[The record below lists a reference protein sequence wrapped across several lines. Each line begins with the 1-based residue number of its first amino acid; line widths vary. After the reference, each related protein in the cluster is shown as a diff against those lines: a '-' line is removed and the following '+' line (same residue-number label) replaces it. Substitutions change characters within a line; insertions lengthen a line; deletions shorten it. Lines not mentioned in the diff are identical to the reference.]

1 MKQNAE
7 TAEIHWGFFSRR
19 GELKI
24 PENQWW
30 YVVDDLGNP
39 LLVKHKFIRKK
50 RGGGK
55 FYSWKHFDPKTG
67 NMKKGAGNY
76 KTASLLYHNKPIT
89 QGSAVIVLGGEKDVD
104 TADRVW
110 PDAPYI
116 FVCGSCGESS
126 ARMDIQRMSPA
137 KAIYV
142 FYDADDGGRSGAV
155 KVSHAIQTRLP
166 KHEVRYFALDDLEDY
181 PGFDLSD
188 AAEIGLNKRPAGI
201 EGVKEWIRV
210 HIASADSAPVAS
222 PPPPVEVNGEF
233 KDDAGELSPY
243 PMNYAGRGSC
253 TDEDVCEWIV
263 EQTYNCLLWDEWRN
277 AWYFFLGG
285 VWMRVN
291 GGVIVHHLIK
301 RARFALAREDHG
313 EGKEEKARR
322 EVIHELGS
330 QPLRSRVLKMLKS
343 QPRVEINADPEEP
356 DFWNPNPRLVC
367 GAPPI
372 EYSDSHI
379 LAFLEGE
386 LENVQHATVYD
397 LDTMRVRQAR
407 KADRIRL
414 HLAVSLP
421 EKDIMEPQ
429 DVVQEDW
436 RKVIGAYYKQFC
448 PRLLELLQVTSSFKT
463 SGEEDVAVDPDW
475 VLHVEERFG
484 WAMTAENDVQQFWF
498 LPGKGGNGK
507 GFLIQLQRRIL
518 GKLGKKASIG
528 AFNWQAGSPGHGNAI
543 AELEGAHMAFLDEVG
558 GRLNIPLVKE
568 VSGEPTIKASRKHQA
583 EREFRSPTLVMSGN
597 KVPKL
602 DSSPAVERRLVATP
616 FDMEFG
622 ELGKPNVTARA
633 RDRSIMMLELEPE
646 LKYIAYI
653 RLILYGRVR
662 WVGRKTNAVGG
673 ACWTE
678 CGRVLANTQTVLVQG
693 DEALQELVEDYLD
706 FGPSDEFKEHTV
718 TLRKAYTALAE
729 ERGQKNMLS
738 GKHFTVELKNV
749 ARVFG
754 HVVTSSPSSFHRD
767 KKKARGLMGC
777 CLNQEGRKI
786 AGVEPEFFTGGSR

>member
-1 MKQNAE
+1 MRQNAE
-7 TAEIHWGFFSRR
+7 TAEIHRGFFPRR
-19 GELKI
+19 GDLKI
-24 PENQWW
+24 PVNQWW
-30 YVVDDLGNP
+30 YVVDGEGNP
-39 LLVKHKFIRKK
+39 LLVKHKFIHKK

-55 FYSWKHFDPKTG
+55 SYSWKHFDPKTG
-67 NMKKGAGNY
+67 NMKKGAGHY

-142 FYDADDGGRSGAV
+142 FYDADDGGRAGGV

-166 KHEVRYFALDDLEDY
+166 KHDVRYFALDDLEDY

-201 EGVKEWIRV
+201 EGVKEWVRV

-222 PPPPVEVNGEF
+222 PPPPMEVNGEL

-253 TDEDVCEWIV
+253 ADEDVCEWIV
-263 EQTYNCLLWDEWRN
+263 EQTYNCLLWDEWRK

-301 RARFALAREDHG
+301 RARFALAQDERG

-322 EVIHELGS
+322 ELIHELGS
-330 QPLRSRVLKMLKS
+330 QPLRRRVLKMLTL
-343 QPRVEINADPEEP
+343 QPHVEVNTDPEEP

-372 EYSDSHI
+372 EYGDSHI

-386 LENVQHATVYD
+386 LKNVQYATVYD

-463 SGEEDVAVDPDW
+463 PGEEDVAVDPDW

-507 GFLIQLQRRIL
+507 GFLIQLQRLIM

-633 RDRSIMMLELEPE
+633 RDRNIMLLELEPE
-646 LKYIAYI
+646 MKYIAYI

-662 WVGRKTNAVGG
+662 WVGRETNAVGG

-678 CGRVLANTQTVLVQG
+678 CRRVLANTQSVLVQG

-706 FGPSDEFKEHTV
+706 FGPQDEFREHTV

-754 HVVTSSPSSFHRD
+754 HVVNSSPHAFRLQQ
-767 KKKARGLMGC
+767 KRGRGITGC
-777 CLNQEGRKI
+777 RLNQEGRKI
-786 AGVEPEFFTGGSR
+786 AGLEPEIFAGGSR